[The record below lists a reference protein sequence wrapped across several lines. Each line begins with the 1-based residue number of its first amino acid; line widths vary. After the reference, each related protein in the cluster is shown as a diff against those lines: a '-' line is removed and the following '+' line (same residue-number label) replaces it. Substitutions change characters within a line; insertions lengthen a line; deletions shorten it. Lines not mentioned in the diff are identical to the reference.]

1 MGHNEIMNKKN
12 SLFYIT
18 WPIFVELVLQ
28 ILVSNVDQI
37 MISRVSEKAVAAIGN
52 VNQIMNVLVITFSV
66 VTMAATI
73 LISQYLGSRRYDKIS
88 EIYSVA
94 VYSNLLFSVIISA
107 LLLIFSNNIFELI
120 RLPQELMGD
129 AKLYLSIV
137 GGGLFLQ
144 GLFMTY
150 AAIFR
155 SNGLMKQGM
164 FVSAFVN
171 LINIVGNFIL
181 IYGLF
186 GMPKLGIAGVAISS
200 VVSRFVGVI
209 LIIYMFKTH
218 IKGKISL
225 KYMIPFP
232 KETFKKLMLIGL
244 PAGGESISYNASQ
257 MVILTFVNMMGTMA
271 VTTKS
276 YVAILTWF
284 TFLFGSAVSQG
295 NQIRVGYLMGAGKTE
310 ETHSIV
316 LKTLKPATLVGI
328 VIATILFVFSDLFLG
343 VFTSNKEILQLGKA
357 ILFIDIFLEIGRSFN
372 MVIIRGMQGAG
383 DIKFPIT
390 IGILSM
396 WIIATGLGYVFG
408 ITFSWGLQG
417 IWIAMMLD
425 ECIRAIIFYIR
436 WQKGY
441 WRNKTLI

>member
-1 MGHNEIMNKKN
+1 
-12 SLFYIT
+12 
-18 WPIFVELVLQ
+18 
-28 ILVSNVDQI
+28 
-37 MISRVSEKAVAAIGN
+37 
-52 VNQIMNVLVITFSV
+52 
-66 VTMAATI
+66 
-73 LISQYLGSRRYDKIS
+73 
-88 EIYSVA
+88 
-94 VYSNLLFSVIISA
+94 
-107 LLLIFSNNIFELI
+107 
-120 RLPQELMGD
+120 
-129 AKLYLSIV
+129 
-137 GGGLFLQ
+137 
-144 GLFMTY
+144 
-150 AAIFR
+150 
-155 SNGLMKQGM
+155 
-164 FVSAFVN
+164 
-171 LINIVGNFIL
+171 
-181 IYGLF
+181 
-186 GMPKLGIAGVAISS
+186 
-200 VVSRFVGVI
+200 
-209 LIIYMFKTH
+209 
-218 IKGKISL
+218 
-225 KYMIPFP
+225 
-232 KETFKKLMLIGL
+232 
-244 PAGGESISYNASQ
+244 
-257 MVILTFVNMMGTMA
+257 
-271 VTTKS
+271 
-276 YVAILTWF
+276 
-284 TFLFGSAVSQG
+284 
-295 NQIRVGYLMGAGKTE
+295 MGAGKTE

>member
-37 MISRVSEKAVAAIGN
+37 MISRVSENAVAAIGN

-66 VTMAATI
+66 ITMAATI
-73 LISQYLGSRRYDKIS
+73 LISQYLGSQRYDKIS

-94 VYSNLLFSVIISA
+94 VYSNLAFSIIIS
-107 LLLIFSNNIFELI
+107 LLLLVFSNNIFQLI
-120 RLPQELMGD
+120 RLPQELMSD

-137 GGGLFLQ
+137 GAGLFLQ
-144 GLFMTY
+144 GIFMTY

-164 FVSAFVN
+164 FISTFVN
-171 LINIVGNFIL
+171 IINIVGNFIL

-200 VVSRFVGVI
+200 VISRFIGVI
-209 LIIYMFKTH
+209 VIIYMFKKH
-218 IKGKISL
+218 IKGKVSI
-225 KYMIPFP
+225 KYMKPFP
-232 KETFKKLMLIGL
+232 KETFKKLMVIGL

-257 MVILTFVNMMGTMA
+257 MVILTFVNMMGTMV
-271 VTTKS
+271 VTTRS
-276 YVAILTWF
+276 YVNILTWF
-284 TFLFGSAVSQG
+284 TFLFGSAVSQA
-295 NQIRVGYLMGAGKTE
+295 NQIRVGYLMGAGKE
-310 ETHSIV
+310 EEAHRIV

-328 VIATILFVFSDLFLG
+328 IIASILFIFSDIFLG
-343 VFTSNKEILQLGKA
+343 VFTSNPEILRLGKN

-372 MVIIRGMQGAG
+372 MVIIRGMQAAG
-383 DIKFPIT
+383 DIKFPIV

-396 WIIATGLGYVFG
+396 WIIATVLSYVFG
-408 ITFSWGLQG
+408 ITFNWGIQG
-417 IWIAMMLD
+417 VWLAMMLD
-425 ECIRAIIFYIR
+425 ECIRAVIFYVR

-441 WRNKTLI
+441 WRNKKLI